1 MKTIAV
7 IPAYNEETRIADA
20 VRDAARFVDAI
31 VVVDDC
37 SHDHTGSVATSAGA
51 HVLRHIINR
60 GQGAA
65 LQTGTDYA
73 IEKLDAMI
81 VVHFDADG
89 QMCGEDIAAIT
100 QPIRDS
106 AADVVLGSRFL
117 GAHANMP
124 WTRRL
129 TLLGGLVFTR
139 LVSGIATTDTH
150 NGFRALSRDAA
161 KKIRI
166 TLDRM
171 AHASEILDLVQIHHL
186 RYVERPVTI
195 RYTGDTLAKG
205 QSSLGA
211 FVIVKDFITK
221 RFLS

>member
-1 MKTIAV
+1 MVAV
-7 IPAYNEETRIADA
+7 IPAYNEAERIACA
-20 VRDAARFVDAI
+20 IRDVVRFVDAV

-37 SHDHTGSVATSAGA
+37 SHDETSKVAKTTGA
-51 HVLRHIINR
+51 HVLRHVINR

-73 IEKLDAMI
+73 LQKLDAAI

-89 QMCGEDIAAIT
+89 QMSAEDIVAMT
-100 QPIRDS
+100 QPIRDGV
-106 AADVVLGSRFL
+106 ADVVLGSRNL
-117 GAHANMP
+117 GKHANMP

-129 TLLGGLVFTR
+129 TLFGGLVFTR
-139 LVSGIATTDTH
+139 LVSGIAVTDTH
-150 NGFRALSRDAA
+150 NGFRALSRNAA
-161 KKIRI
+161 QKIRV

-171 AHASEILDLVQIHHL
+171 AHASEILDLVQIHKL

-195 RYTGDTLAKG
+195 RYSADTLKKG

-221 RFLS
+221 RLLG